1 MAGTADVLCTL
12 TPVRGTA
19 YPVLVPNAV
28 GLDALLALLRE
39 HPHLKEY
46 VDEVAVFTAAS
57 DAFSRANTNASVAE
71 SLARLAPVAA
81 CAQKEG
87 LRVRGYVSVVVDC
100 PYSGRVAPVKV
111 REVSKALREM
121 GCYEVSLGDTVGRGT
136 PDTVRE
142 VLDAVARDVPVGML
156 AGHVRA
162 CSPVRAGGR

>member
-1 MAGTADVLCTL
+1 
-12 TPVRGTA
+12 
-19 YPVLVPNAV
+19 
-28 GLDALLALLRE
+28 
-39 HPHLKEY
+39 
-46 VDEVAVFTAAS
+46 
-57 DAFSRANTNASVAE
+57 
-71 SLARLAPVAA
+71 
-81 CAQKEG
+81 
-87 LRVRGYVSVVVDC
+87 VRGYVSVVVDC

>member
-57 DAFSRANTNASVAE
+57 DAFSARTRTRPSRSRSRASRPSRRARRRRAS
-71 SLARLAPVAA
+71 A
-81 CAQKEG
+81 CA
-87 LRVRGYVSVVVDC
+87 
-100 PYSGRVAPVKV
+100 
-111 REVSKALREM
+111 
-121 GCYEVSLGDTVGRGT
+121 GT
-136 PDTVRE
+136 SASSST
-142 VLDAVARDVPVGML
+142 ARTP
-156 AGHVRA
+156 AAWR
-162 CSPVRAGGR
+162 P